1 MAMPTQHNPIRIM
14 LVDDHA
20 VVRRGLAT
28 FLYAYEDLELVGE
41 ANNGQEAIL
50 GADHYRPDIILM
62 DLIMPVMDGPTAI
75 AVIRQKHPEIQIIAL
90 TSFSEDHLVQAAL
103 KAGAISYMLKNVSAD
118 ELVQAIRAA
127 HSGRSM
133 LAAEAKEA
141 LVHAMSHQLAPGN
154 DLTERER
161 EILALMVQG
170 LSNPAIAERLIVSRA
185 TVKFHV
191 SNILSKL
198 SVATRTEAV
207 AMAIQNHLV

>member
-1 MAMPTQHNPIRIM
+1 MAMPSQPNPIRIM

-50 GADHYRPDIILM
+50 GIERYRPDIILM

-75 AVIRQKHPEIQIIAL
+75 AAIRQKHPDIQIIAL
-90 TSFSEDHLVQAAL
+90 TSFSDDQLVQAAL
-103 KAGAISYMLKNVSAD
+103 KAGAISYMLKNISAD

-127 HSGRSM
+127 HGGRSM
-133 LAAEAKEA
+133 LAAEAKDA
-141 LVHAMSHQLAPGN
+141 LIHAMSQQLAPGN

-170 LSNPAIAERLIVSRA
+170 LSNPAIAEKLIVSRA

-198 SVATRTEAV
+198 GVATRTEAV
-207 AMAIQNHLV
+207 AMAIQNHLI